1 MERRS
6 TAEIARDIMSALQEA
21 TSAVLVTE
29 VEVREMIDRLRSRAQ
44 KPPRLG
50 YKTDNKKYAKK
61 VIKWINEGQK
71 LYASRPP
78 GLPDLLSWPGPFV
91 PTGRFEH
98 ADFYKE
104 AGPYHTGVANTLE
117 EAERLNVEPAPP
129 LISGLEHVF
138 SILGGVRQECERII
152 NTKQGVHH
160 NAGARQC
167 HAAFEAQSL
176 ALKHKLTLAY
186 SSPTS
191 AYRTIARL
199 FFEAIAERPLN
210 NGEDIERACEI
221 VARRFP
227 RGGIDLSCL

>member
-1 MERRS
+1 
-6 TAEIARDIMSALQEA
+6 
-21 TSAVLVTE
+21 
-29 VEVREMIDRLRSRAQ
+29 
-44 KPPRLG
+44 LG
-50 YKTDNKKYAKK
+50 YRTDNKKYAKK
-61 VIKWINEGQK
+61 VIKWINEGQT

-91 PTGRFEH
+91 PTGFEY

-117 EAERLNVEPAPP
+117 EAERLNVEPAPEV
-129 LISGLEHVF
+129 ISGLEHVF
-138 SILGGVRQECERII
+138 SILGHVRQECERII

-160 NAGARQC
+160 NADSRQY
-167 HAAFEAQSL
+167 HAAFKAQSL
-176 ALKHKLTLAY
+176 ALKHNLALAY

-210 NGEDIERACEI
+210 NGEDIERACET

-227 RGGIDLSCL
+227 RGGIDLSYL

>member
-6 TAEIARDIMSALQEA
+6 TEEIARDIMSALQKA
-21 TSAVLVTE
+21 TSAVLVTK

-50 YKTDNKKYAKK
+50 YQTDNEKYAKK

-91 PTGRFEH
+91 PTEFEY
-98 ADFYKE
+98 ADLMEE
-104 AGPYHTGVANTLE
+104 AGPYQTGVAKTLE
-117 EAERLNVEPAPP
+117 EAERLNVEPAPEV
-129 LISGLEHVF
+129 ISGLGHVF
-138 SILGGVRQECERII
+138 SILGAVRQECERII

-160 NAGARQC
+160 NARSRQY

-176 ALKHKLTLAY
+176 ALKHKLKLAY
-186 SSPTS
+186 ASPTS

-221 VARRFP
+221 VARGFP
-227 RGGIDLSCL
+227 RGGIDLHYL